1 MCGRFQFTAD
11 DPDERIAAILD
22 ILERT
27 SPGKYTLGEIGP
39 GLAAPAVIARGEKL
53 SPVPAVFGF
62 TGREGG
68 NLLINA
74 RSETAGEKPTFA
86 DCLRSRRI
94 VLPASAF
101 FEWSRETREKY
112 RFTVPGLP
120 FFYLGGLYRR
130 EGEEIRFVILTR
142 AANRGGSPAG
152 GGAGI
157 LENTRRG
164 LRFPFLHS
172 KIYTGLVSTVPWR
185 TKHWNTKTR
194 PDGFTIFRATRC
206 MTGRASGPRCSPRAA
221 P

>member
-39 GLAAPAVIARGEKL
+39 GLAAPAVIARGERL

-68 NLLINA
+68 KLLINA

-86 DCLRSRRI
+86 ECLRSRRI

-101 FEWSRETREKY
+101 FEWNRETREKY

-120 FFYLGGLYRR
+120 FFYLGGLYRQ
-130 EGEEIRFVILTR
+130 EGEETRFVILTR
-142 AANRGGSPAG
+142 AANGDMAPVHHRMPLILGPERVRPWLTREAEARALLTGEAPRLAG
-152 GGAGI
+152 
-157 LENTRRG
+157 ER
-164 LRFPFLHS
+164 
-172 KIYTGLVSTVPWR
+172 VS
-185 TKHWNTKTR
+185 
-194 PDGFTIFRATRC
+194 
-206 MTGRASGPRCSPRAA
+206 
-221 P
+221 

>member
-39 GLAAPAVIARGEKL
+39 GLAATAVIARGERL

-68 NLLINA
+68 KLLINA

-86 DCLRSRRI
+86 ECLRSRRI

-120 FFYLGGLYRR
+120 FFYLGGLYRQ
-130 EGEEIRFVILTR
+130 EGEETRFVILTR
-142 AANRGGSPAG
+142 AANGDMAPVHHRMPLILGPERVRPWLTREAEARALLTGEAPRLAG
-152 GGAGI
+152 
-157 LENTRRG
+157 ER
-164 LRFPFLHS
+164 
-172 KIYTGLVSTVPWR
+172 VS
-185 TKHWNTKTR
+185 
-194 PDGFTIFRATRC
+194 
-206 MTGRASGPRCSPRAA
+206 
-221 P
+221 